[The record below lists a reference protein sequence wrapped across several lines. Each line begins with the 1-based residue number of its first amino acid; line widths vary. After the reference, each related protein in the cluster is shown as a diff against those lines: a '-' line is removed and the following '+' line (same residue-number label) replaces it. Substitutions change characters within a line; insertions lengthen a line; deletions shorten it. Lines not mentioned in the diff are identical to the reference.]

1 MSGDRYFAESVEHFN
16 ERTGEWSEQWLVG
29 DDQRWGIDAGSLE
42 WLFEIKCVNKDHAL
56 RVAQALNNILD
67 PTKSGSEI
75 MTVSQEDA
83 RELASDLRPSRLF
96 K

>member
-1 MSGDRYFAESVEHFN
+1 MSIDRYYFESVSHYNEHN
-16 ERTGEWSEQWLVG
+16 DEWSDQWLVS
-29 DDQRWGIDAGSLE
+29 DLQRFG
-42 WLFEIKCVNKDHAL
+42 WLFEIKCASKAHAI